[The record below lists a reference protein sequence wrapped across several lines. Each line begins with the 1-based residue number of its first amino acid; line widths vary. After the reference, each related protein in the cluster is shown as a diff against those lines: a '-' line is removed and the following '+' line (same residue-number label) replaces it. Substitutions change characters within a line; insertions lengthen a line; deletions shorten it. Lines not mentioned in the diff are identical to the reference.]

1 MKAKSFIAAL
11 VFILSV
17 LPVYAQENFDV
28 VNFSSSI
35 ISRDDNAVVNA
46 SSPAISGNNVQEN
59 LDVVNSSLSTISG
72 DNELKNYAVVTAPS
86 APLYAPNGTL
96 DDEVIYGFT
105 AKAIPSGDIVLLE
118 MPYGHD
124 PVDAKNVK
132 LITSSEAKEWKH
144 SANYNIIAPFAD
156 VQAEARTSSYPPLIT
171 LPRGAVLKIGEINS
185 DDERYVQAELFGGI
199 KGWIRLPLIRPVR
212 KWNIEGE
219 EVTRKNIVD
228 DAKLYLGTSY
238 RWGGRTPEGV
248 DCSGFIHAVY
258 NLNGLEIFRNS
269 RPKHG
274 FPMALKHVAGTS
286 QDTHTLETLKALK
299 PGDTIHWSG
308 HVGLYLGEGKF
319 IHANGKDFST
329 KIASLI
335 SGDEDYREDL
345 ASPSVINTFG
355 TAFPD
360 EPEKLSVKEFY
371 ARSFVSGD
379 EIGYRFYVRAEGYAP
394 SKAILY
400 PEGISSD
407 VKIIISDDVKLW
419 RFVYSARDSEYAPE
433 YFYSKPGKY
442 KPAVELINEEGYRP
456 SGKIISSGIYEMQR
470 ELDTQIKISRDL
482 ISDDTNDTKLTTKA
496 KISPD
501 IPEGFVLISEV
512 IPEALQEIRYYSDYN
527 FVGTRIDGYEAP
539 EAILTKEAAQALKAV
554 NDELL
559 TKGYKIK
566 IYDAYRPQRA
576 VNHFVRWA
584 KNLKDNKMKK
594 YFYPELKKSVL
605 FKQGYIARKSGHS
618 RGSTVDLTLFD
629 VKASKDVDMGG
640 TFDYFGQRS
649 HPGFKKIT
657 REQYANRMLLRETM
671 IKHNFRPISTEWW
684 HFTLN
689 NEPYPSTYF
698 DFPVKG
704 IE

>member
-132 LITSSEAKEWKH
+132 LITSSEAEEWKR

-171 LPRGAVLKIGEINS
+171 INS

-269 RPKHG
+269 RPKHD
-274 FPMALKHVAGTS
+274 L
-286 QDTHTLETLKALK
+286 
-299 PGDTIHWSG
+299 
-308 HVGLYLGEGKF
+308 LYFLR
-319 IHANGKDFST
+319 HQAN
-329 KIASLI
+329 
-335 SGDEDYREDL
+335 
-345 ASPSVINTFG
+345 
-355 TAFPD
+355 
-360 EPEKLSVKEFY
+360 
-371 ARSFVSGD
+371 
-379 EIGYRFYVRAEGYAP
+379 
-394 SKAILY
+394 
-400 PEGISSD
+400 
-407 VKIIISDDVKLW
+407 
-419 RFVYSARDSEYAPE
+419 
-433 YFYSKPGKY
+433 
-442 KPAVELINEEGYRP
+442 
-456 SGKIISSGIYEMQR
+456 
-470 ELDTQIKISRDL
+470 
-482 ISDDTNDTKLTTKA
+482 
-496 KISPD
+496 
-501 IPEGFVLISEV
+501 
-512 IPEALQEIRYYSDYN
+512 
-527 FVGTRIDGYEAP
+527 
-539 EAILTKEAAQALKAV
+539 
-554 NDELL
+554 
-559 TKGYKIK
+559 
-566 IYDAYRPQRA
+566 
-576 VNHFVRWA
+576 
-584 KNLKDNKMKK
+584 
-594 YFYPELKKSVL
+594 
-605 FKQGYIARKSGHS
+605 
-618 RGSTVDLTLFD
+618 
-629 VKASKDVDMGG
+629 
-640 TFDYFGQRS
+640 
-649 HPGFKKIT
+649 
-657 REQYANRMLLRETM
+657 
-671 IKHNFRPISTEWW
+671 
-684 HFTLN
+684 
-689 NEPYPSTYF
+689 
-698 DFPVKG
+698 
-704 IE
+704 